1 MRYLL
6 DTHIFIWANSTP
18 SKLDKATWKIL
29 ENPKNQLFV
38 SSVSFWEC
46 AYLAEKSNREM
57 GIQEQSL
64 KQFLEAAV
72 ENLKLDVLDIKP
84 SHAQRHYEIQ
94 PVEGHSDLF
103 DRMILAQAASENLL
117 LLSYDR
123 QFPKYP
129 MVRLAL

>member
-1 MRYLL
+1 MRLLL
-6 DTHIFIWANSTP
+6 DTHVFLWAIRYPEKLTKSDFKHIQNPRNQIFLSSASNWEISFLLESRP
-18 SKLDKATWKIL
+18 GELKISSKLEDFLISSLETLNAEIIPIL
-29 ENPKNQLFV
+29 PN
-38 SSVSFWEC
+38 
-46 AYLAEKSNREM
+46 
-57 GIQEQSL
+57 
-64 KQFLEAAV
+64 
-72 ENLKLDVLDIKP
+72 
-84 SHAQRHYEIQ
+84 HAQRHYEIQ